1 MTKPWEEEWEQDEHD
16 PNWVIATVGGRR
28 EVAARLGRMTEQPNP
43 KDIARARLASK
54 APKMANLLARILDEH
69 GAYLPHTAGDIEDLL
84 REAGVLE

>member
-1 MTKPWEEEWEQDEHD
+1 MTKPHEEEWEQDEHD
-16 PNWVIATVGGRR
+16 PNWIIATVGGRR

-54 APKMANLLARILDEH
+54 APKMARALL
-69 GAYLPHTAGDIEDLL
+69 EDVASHYQPCQCGKCELL